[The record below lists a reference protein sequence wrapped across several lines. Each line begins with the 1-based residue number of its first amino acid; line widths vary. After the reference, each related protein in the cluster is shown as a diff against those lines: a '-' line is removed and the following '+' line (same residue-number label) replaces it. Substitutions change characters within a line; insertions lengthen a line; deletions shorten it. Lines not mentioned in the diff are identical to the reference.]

1 MSKKVRINVTI
12 DEDLYYFAKDI
23 GLNIS
28 RFLNNRLRDLRDKL
42 QSDNLPPEDE
52 DKSNQCGGRDLNPRT
67 PTGRDLESLAFGLAR
82 QPPL

>member
-42 QSDNLPPEDE
+42 QSNDPPPENPR
-52 DKSNQCGGRDLNPRT
+52 NQNGCGGRDLNPRT